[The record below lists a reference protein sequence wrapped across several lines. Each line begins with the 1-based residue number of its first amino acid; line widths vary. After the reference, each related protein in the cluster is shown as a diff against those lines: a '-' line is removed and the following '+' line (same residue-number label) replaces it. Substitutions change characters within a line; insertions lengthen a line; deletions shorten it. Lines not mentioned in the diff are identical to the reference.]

1 MTYPVFLEL
10 KGRQAAVVGGG
21 KVAQRKVEGLL
32 EAGAQVIVIS
42 PDLTERLQD
51 FAAENKVGWKNKFF
65 SPDDIKDAFIIIAA
79 TDDKEVNLLVKRS
92 AGKHQIVNLAD
103 NQEESDFQ
111 VPSVVNRGKLKL
123 AVSTSGASPILAR
136 KIREQLEKLYGGE
149 YEGYLEFLHESRKKI
164 LDQVKDPAVKRQLL
178 TAITDKEFYG
188 DCDREARL
196 QELLRTVREQE

>member
-1 MTYPVFLEL
+1 MTYPVFLGL

-51 FAAENKVGWKNKFF
+51 FAAENKVSWKNKFF

-136 KIREQLEKLYGGE
+136 KIREQLEKLYGAE
-149 YEGYLEFLHESRKKI
+149 YEGYLEFLHESREKI

-178 TAITDKEFYG
+178 TAITDKAFYG
-188 DCDREARL
+188 DSNREARL
-196 QELLRTVREQE
+196 RELLRTVREQE